1 MDFKQ
6 KMKEKIK
13 EYSNEKYLQGYIK
26 DEYNIDDKDADI
38 YLQVYS
44 KNELFDSR
52 TVGKQKSLTDKLYSY
67 IEAKTDM
74 LDNDVPINLHIIG
87 YAFPSKDQEEIKHL
101 IKEHYSIELY
111 KAQKEYKK
119 VLNKAMYLLLAGL
132 LFLLIYLAVIIFV
145 ESNVSSE
152 IFAFLFTYS
161 LWEAL
166 HGIIYV
172 LSKVKDKRAA
182 ITQNL
187 LMEVDFNDKD
197 GVLKNKIAISPTG
210 EDEQFAI
217 NYK

>member
-1 MDFKQ
+1 
-6 KMKEKIK
+6 MKHGKLK
-13 EYSNEKYLQGYIK
+13 PNEV
-26 DEYNIDDKDADI
+26 D
-38 YLQVYS
+38 
-44 KNELFDSR
+44 
-52 TVGKQKSLTDKLYSY
+52 LTSEDTFILNDPYTCYSY

-119 VLNKAMYLLLAGL
+119 VLNKALYLLLAGL
-132 LFLLIYLAVIIFV
+132 LFLLIYLAIIIFV

-197 GVLKNKIAISPTG
+197 GVLKNKITL
-210 EDEQFAI
+210 
-217 NYK
+217 

>member
-1 MDFKQ
+1 MDFKN

-13 EYSNEKYLQGYIK
+13 EYSDDKYLQGYIES
-26 DEYNIDDKDADI
+26 EYNFDDKDADI

-52 TVGKQKSLTDKLYSY
+52 TVGKQKSLNDRLYSY
-67 IEAKTDM
+67 IESKTDM
-74 LDNDVPINLHIIG
+74 LDNDVPINLHIVG
-87 YAFPSKDQEEIKHL
+87 YAFPSKDQETIKHL

-119 VLNKAMYLLLAGL
+119 VLNKSTYLFLIGL
-132 LFLLIYLAVIIFV
+132 VFLLIYLLVIIFV
-145 ESNVSSE
+145 ENNVSSE

-187 LMEVDFNDKD
+187 LMEVDFIDKD
-197 GVLKNKIAISPTG
+197 NVLKK
-210 EDEQFAI
+210 
-217 NYK
+217 

>member
-1 MDFKQ
+1 MDFKK

-26 DEYNIDDKDADI
+26 SEYNIDDKDADI
-38 YLQVYS
+38 YLQVFS

-52 TVGKQKSLTDKLYSY
+52 TVGKQKSLNDRLYSY
-67 IEAKTDM
+67 IESKTDM
-74 LDNDVPINLHIIG
+74 LDNDVPINLHIVG

-111 KAQKEYKK
+111 KAQKSYKK
-119 VLNKAMYLLLAGL
+119 ILNKAMYFFLAGL
-132 LFLLIYLAVIIFV
+132 VFLLIYLLVIIFV
-145 ESNVSSE
+145 ENNVSSE

-166 HGIIYV
+166 HGIIFV

-182 ITQNL
+182 VTQNL
-187 LMEVDFNDKD
+187 LMDVDFIDKD
-197 GVLKNKIAISPTG
+197 NVLKK
-210 EDEQFAI
+210 
-217 NYK
+217 

>member
-1 MDFKQ
+1 MCDISKVGDNDMDFKK

-13 EYSNEKYLQGYIK
+13 EYSNESYLKGYIEN
-26 DEYNIDDKDADI
+26 EYNFDDKDADI

-52 TVGKQKSLTDKLYSY
+52 TIGNQKSLNDSLYSY
-67 IEAKTDM
+67 IESKTAM
-74 LDNDVPINLHIIG
+74 LDNDIPINLHIKG

-119 VLNKAMYLLLAGL
+119 IVTKSSYLFLAGL
-132 LFLLIYLAVIIFV
+132 IFLLIYLAIIIFV
-145 ESNVSSE
+145 ESNASSE

-187 LMEVDFNDKD
+187 LMEVDFID
-197 GVLKNKIAISPTG
+197 
-210 EDEQFAI
+210 
-217 NYK
+217 

>member
-1 MDFKQ
+1 MNFKK

-13 EYSNEKYLQGYIK
+13 EYSNEEYLQDYIRN
-26 DEYNIDDKDADI
+26 EYNIDDKDADI

-52 TVGKQKSLTDKLYSY
+52 TVGKQKSLKDDLYSY
-67 IEAKTDM
+67 LESKTAM

-87 YAFPSKDQEEIKHL
+87 YVFPSIDQEIIKHL

-111 KAQKEYKK
+111 KIQKEYKK
-119 VLNKAMYLLLAGL
+119 IVNKSSYIFLAGL
-132 LFLLIYLAVIIFV
+132 VFLLIYLAIIVSV

-152 IFAFLFTYS
+152 IFAFLFSYS

-166 HGIIYV
+166 HGVIFV

-187 LMEVDFNDKD
+187 LMEVDFIDKENM
-197 GVLKNKIAISPTG
+197 LKK
-210 EDEQFAI
+210 
-217 NYK
+217 

>member
-1 MDFKQ
+1 MDFKK
-6 KMKEKIK
+6 KMNEKIK
-13 EYSNEKYLQGYIK
+13 EYSNEKYLQKYIET
-26 DEYNIDDKDADI
+26 EYNFNDKDADV

-52 TVGKQKSLTDKLYSY
+52 TVGKQKSLTDKFYSY
-67 IEAKTDM
+67 VESKTDM
-74 LDNDVPINLHIIG
+74 LDNDIPINLHIIG

-111 KAQKEYKK
+111 KVQKEYKK

-132 LFLLIYLAVIIFV
+132 IFLLIYLAIIIFV
-145 ESNVSSE
+145 KTNVSSE

-182 ITQNL
+182 VTQNL
-187 LMEVDFNDKD
+187 LMEVDFVDKD
-197 GVLKNKIAISPTG
+197 GMLKNKTIL
-210 EDEQFAI
+210 
-217 NYK
+217 

>member
-1 MDFKQ
+1 MDFKK
-6 KMKEKIK
+6 KMDEKIK

-26 DEYNIDDKDADI
+26 SEYNIDDKDADI

-44 KNELFDSR
+44 EKELFDSR
-52 TVGKQKSLTDKLYSY
+52 TVGKQKSLNDRLYSY
-67 IEAKTDM
+67 IESKTAM
-74 LDNDVPINLHIIG
+74 LDNDIPINLHIIG

-119 VLNKAMYLLLAGL
+119 ILKKSSCLFLVGL
-132 LFLLIYLAVIIFV
+132 FFLLIYLAVLIFV
-145 ESNVSSE
+145 ESNITSE

-166 HGIIYV
+166 HGVIYV

-187 LMEVDFNDKD
+187 LMEVEFNDK
-197 GVLKNKIAISPTG
+197 NEI
-210 EDEQFAI
+210 
-217 NYK
+217 

>member
-1 MDFKQ
+1 MDFKK

-13 EYSNEKYLQGYIK
+13 EYSNEKYLQKYIET
-26 DEYNIDDKDADI
+26 EYNFNDKDADV

-52 TVGKQKSLTDKLYSY
+52 TVGKQKSLTDKFYSY
-67 IEAKTDM
+67 VESKTDM
-74 LDNDVPINLHIIG
+74 LDNDIPINLHIIG

-111 KAQKEYKK
+111 KVQKEYKK

-132 LFLLIYLAVIIFV
+132 IFLLIYLAIIIFV
-145 ESNVSSE
+145 KTNVSSE

-182 ITQNL
+182 VTQNL
-187 LMEVDFNDKD
+187 LMEVDFVDKD
-197 GVLKNKIAISPTG
+197 GMLKNKTIL
-210 EDEQFAI
+210 
-217 NYK
+217 

>member
-1 MDFKQ
+1 MNFKM

-13 EYSNEKYLQGYIK
+13 EYSNDEYLNGFIK
-26 DEYNIDDKDADI
+26 SEYNIDDKDADI

-44 KNELFDSR
+44 ANELFDKR
-52 TVGKQKSLTDKLYSY
+52 TIGRQKSLTDSLYSY
-67 IEAKTDM
+67 IENKTAM
-74 LDNDVPINLHIIG
+74 LDNDIPINLHIVG
-87 YAFPSKDQEEIKHL
+87 YAFPSKAKEEIKHL

-111 KAQKEYKK
+111 KVQKEYKK
-119 VLNKAMYLLLAGL
+119 IVRKSSCLFIIGL
-132 LFLLIYLAVIIFV
+132 LFLLIYLAIIIFV

-166 HGIIYV
+166 HGVIYV

-187 LMEVDFNDKD
+187 LIEVDFSD
-197 GVLKNKIAISPTG
+197 KNKI
-210 EDEQFAI
+210 
-217 NYK
+217 

>member
-1 MDFKQ
+1 MDFKK

-13 EYSNEKYLQGYIK
+13 EYSNDKYLQGYIK
-26 DEYNIDDKDADI
+26 SEYNIDDKDADI
-38 YLQVYS
+38 YMQVFS

-52 TVGKQKSLTDKLYSY
+52 TVGKQKSLNNKLYSY
-67 IEAKTDM
+67 IESKTDM
-74 LDNDVPINLHIIG
+74 LDNDVPINLHIVG

-119 VLNKAMYLLLAGL
+119 ILNKATYLFLAGL
-132 LFLLIYLAVIIFV
+132 VFLLIYLLVIIFV
-145 ESNVSSE
+145 ENNVSSE

-187 LMEVDFNDKD
+187 LMEVDFIDKD
-197 GVLKNKIAISPTG
+197 NVLKK
-210 EDEQFAI
+210 
-217 NYK
+217 

>member
-1 MDFKQ
+1 MNFKK

-13 EYSNEKYLQGYIK
+13 EYSNEEYLQDYIRN
-26 DEYNIDDKDADI
+26 EYNIDDKDADI

-52 TVGKQKSLTDKLYSY
+52 TVGKQKSLKDDLYSY
-67 IEAKTDM
+67 LESKTAM

-87 YAFPSKDQEEIKHL
+87 YVFPSKDQEIIKHL

-111 KAQKEYKK
+111 KIQKEYKK
-119 VLNKAMYLLLAGL
+119 IVNKSSYIFLAGL
-132 LFLLIYLAVIIFV
+132 VFLLIYLAIIVSV

-152 IFAFLFTYS
+152 IFAFLFSYS

-166 HGIIYV
+166 HGVIFV

-187 LMEVDFNDKD
+187 LMEVDFIDKENM
-197 GVLKNKIAISPTG
+197 LKK
-210 EDEQFAI
+210 
-217 NYK
+217 